1 MILYLRIRLLQK
13 LFLHTPP
20 KILPRGSALS
30 AGPSQKALFGDFFG
44 MHFSTSFLNLVFL
57 TFWSI
62 FGGKTGPRIALF
74 PPKIVKNA
82 SRSKKADFHELLR
95 IRTTK
100 PTFSTS
106 EGLQKSTFAL
116 PTAPSGVSEIHL
128 RFGIAFSSKKC
139 PK

>member
-1 MILYLRIRLLQK
+1 MILYLCTMLQK

-20 KILPRGSALS
+20 KILPRSHCHS

-44 MHFSTSFLNLVFL
+44 MHFSTSFLYLVFL

-74 PPKIVKNA
+74 PPQIVENA
-82 SRSKKADFHELLR
+82 SRSKKADFRELVR

-100 PTFSTS
+100 STFPTSRW
-106 EGLQKSTFAL
+106 LQKSTFAL
-116 PTAPSGVSEIHL
+116 PTATFGLSEIHL
-128 RFGIAFSSKKC
+128 RFGIAFSSKKR